1 MADGSGPV
9 GRVEIVEARRG
20 NRRWP
25 DEVKARIVAESFQ
38 PGARVGDVARRHD
51 IIPHQLS
58 DWRRMARQGKLVLP
72 ADFMAAASASD
83 RIVTAREP
91 AFVPVQIARTPQ
103 QMDAAPPDVR
113 QHQGCDALTVEIGPD
128 VMVRIPADADV
139 ERAAAFIRAM
149 RGVS

>member
-9 GRVEIVEARRG
+9 GRVAIVEARRG

-113 QHQGCDALTVEIGPD
+113 PHQGCDALTVEIGPD

>member
-1 MADGSGPV
+1 MEDGSGPL
-9 GRVEIVEARRG
+9 GRVEIVEPRLG

-25 DEVKARIVAESFQ
+25 EEVKARIVAESFQ
-38 PGARVGDVARRHD
+38 PGARVGEVARRHD

-83 RIVTAREP
+83 RIVNAREP

-103 QMDAAPPDVR
+103 MDAAPRDVR

-128 VMVRIPADADV
+128 VVVRIPADADV
-139 ERAAAFIRAM
+139 EWAATLIRAM